1 MADYLYL
8 IPLLPLIGFLINGL
22 LGKKLGKPM
31 VSMVGC
37 LSVGAAFL
45 IGLLAFNELLHL
57 PPEHRQLTNT
67 LWTWIAVGSFKVDV
81 SLLLDQLSGVMILI
95 VTGVGFLI
103 HIYSTGYMHEDE
115 SYWRYFAYLNMFV
128 FFMCCLVLGANYLVM
143 FVGWEG
149 VGLASYLLIGF
160 WYQTMENAEA
170 GKKAFIVNRIGD
182 FGFVLGMFLIFWTF
196 GSLSYLDIFPKT
208 VHLYEQG
215 HFYINSPII
224 IAICLLLFI
233 GATGKSAQIP
243 LYVWLPDAMAGPT
256 PVSALIHAA
265 TMVTAGVYMVARSNI
280 LYTLAPTASLTVAII
295 AAATALFAATIG
307 ILQND
312 IKKVLAYS
320 TVSQLGYMF
329 IGVGVTAYW
338 AGIFHLMTHAFF
350 KACLFLCSGSVIHAM
365 GGEQD
370 MRKMGGLA
378 KKMPITYATML
389 IATLAIAGIPP
400 LAGFFSKDE
409 ILWKA
414 FTYPYYP
421 VMGKIIWFIGT
432 LGAGITAFYMFRLI
446 FMTFHGQF
454 RGTPE
459 QASHLHES
467 PPSMTAPLII
477 LAFLS
482 IVGGWIGIP
491 HLIGHA
497 LNHHNP
503 IPNILETFLEPV
515 FEDSHHIITSK
526 NLFYSYPAWVEW
538 SLMALSVT
546 IAMGGIIMAF
556 RIYIKHYPEL
566 PKALAQKYAI
576 HYNLI
581 YNKYYVDEIYYYLI
595 VLPIYYFGQFLWKIV
610 DVFCIDKIGV
620 NGPAWLARRISA
632 GVSLIHDGYMQT
644 YGAYMLLGLVAI
656 LAFFLGYR

>member
-1 MADYLYL
+1 MERYLFL
-8 IPLLPLIGFLINGL
+8 IPLFPFLGFLINGL
-22 LGKKLGKPM
+22 LGKRLGKGM

-37 LSVGAAFL
+37 TSIGAAFL
-45 IGLLAFNELLHL
+45 VAAMSVWQLMGMPAGE
-57 PPEHRQLTNT
+57 RQLLQE
-67 LWTWIAVGSFKVDV
+67 LWTWMAVGSFKVDIAF
-81 SLLLDQLSGVMILI
+81 LIDQLSAVMILV

-103 HIYSTGYMHEDE
+103 HVYSTGYMHDDE

-128 FFMCCLVLGANYLVM
+128 FFMTLLVLGANYLVM

-160 WYQTMENAEA
+160 WYQGNENADA

-182 FGFVLGMFLIFWTF
+182 FGFVLGMFLMFLTF
-196 GSLSYLDIFPKT
+196 GSLSYLDVFPKAAEMFHEGSLALNAP
-208 VHLYEQG
+208 VVV
-215 HFYINSPII
+215 
-224 IAICLLLFI
+224 AMCLLLFV

-265 TMVTAGVYMVARSNI
+265 TMVTAGVYMVARTNV
-280 LYTLAPTASLTVAII
+280 LYTLAPTASLVVALI

-365 GGEQD
+365 GGDQD
-370 MRKMGGLA
+370 MRHMGGLA

-400 LAGFFSKDE
+400 FAGFFSKDE

-421 VMGKIIWFIGT
+421 VMGKVIWFMGT

-446 FMTFHGQF
+446 HLTFHGEF
-454 RGTPE
+454 RGTQE
-459 QASHLHES
+459 QAHHLHES
-467 PPSMTAPLII
+467 PWVMTVPLVI

-482 IVGGWIGIP
+482 VTGGWLGISP
-491 HLIGHA
+491 LIGHM
-497 LNHHNP
+497 LGHV
-503 IPNILETFLEPV
+503 PNLLEHFLDPV
-515 FEDSHHIITSK
+515 FESSNEIIAKVAVAPHYSHA
-526 NLFYSYPAWVEW
+526 FEW
-538 SLMALSVT
+538 GLMTLSVAVAAVG
-546 IAMGGIIMAF
+546 IALASW
-556 RIYIKHYPEL
+556 IYVKRFPEL
-566 PKALAQKYAI
+566 PRKLAETYAM
-576 HYNLI
+576 HYKLV
-581 YNKYYVDEIYYYLI
+581 YNKYFVDEIYFLI
-595 VLPIYYFGQFLWKIV
+595 FVYPIYYFSIFLWKVV
-610 DVFCIDKIGV
+610 DAFMIDGICV
-620 NGPAWLARRISA
+620 NGPAWLAQRGSYAVGR
-632 GVSLIHDGYMQT
+632 LQNGYIQT
-644 YGAYMLLGLVAI
+644 YGAFLLMGVVGI
-656 LAFFLGYR
+656 LWYFVGIR